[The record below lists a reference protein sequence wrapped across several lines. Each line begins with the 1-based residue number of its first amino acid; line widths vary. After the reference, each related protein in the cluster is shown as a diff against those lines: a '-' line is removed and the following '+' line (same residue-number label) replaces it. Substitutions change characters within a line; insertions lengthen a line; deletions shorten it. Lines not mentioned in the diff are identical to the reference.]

1 MSDLLQP
8 GATYLP
14 SRLSAQAL
22 SHFGVGRFDLLL
34 EELRNSG
41 GKYER
46 VGVDRALAIALDLA
60 LLGEPAKLR
69 LLDVGCSVGTISA
82 LLASVGHRVDGIDS
96 DVVARVQEW
105 QAPSLLTQMRQA
117 ASTDNCH
124 FFNRDLREH
133 LRTSTEVYDAALLL
147 SVVHHWLAGYG
158 YTGQTRFERA
168 EVGDTL
174 RQLCARVRKYLYLE
188 VPIVDEYPEMPP
200 DPEGEYLFPSWFVSA
215 GLATSIELIAST
227 IATNGKP
234 RRLYRIHLS

>member
-1 MSDLLQP
+1 MTDLLQP

-14 SRLSAQAL
+14 RNLSARAL
-22 SHFGVGRFDLLL
+22 RNFGVGRFDLLR
-34 EELRNSG
+34 EELRQSG

-60 LLGEPAKLR
+60 MLGEPNQLR
-69 LLDVGCSVGTISA
+69 ILDIGCSVGTISA

-105 QAPSLLTQMRQA
+105 QDPTLLTETRQA

-124 FFNRDLREH
+124 FFKRDLREH
-133 LRTSTEVYDAALLL
+133 LSASPDSYDAALLL
-147 SVVHHWLAGYG
+147 SVVHHWLSGYG
-158 YTGQTRFERA
+158 YTGETRFDRA
-168 EVGDTL
+168 EVGNTL
-174 RQLCARVRKYLYLE
+174 RQLCARVRKYLYME

-200 DPEGEYLFPSWFVSA
+200 DPEGDYLFPSWFLSA

-234 RRLYRIHLS
+234 RRLYRINLS